1 MNISHIKSK
10 NKSGMILF
18 RDKFTHE
25 TANKYNV
32 LNTLTV
38 IYSKILQKY
47 KINLIIQ
54 IKRSRNK
61 RYSLFSLKVLL
72 IKISKYLNNLQLDN
86 DDYHNTYSNITKD
99 KVITNTTKH
108 NRFNKNIIFWIFFI
122 IIVVFFIADI
132 QIVKNHL
139 LSENSNEILLLKKE
153 YKVNKC
159 PSEIPA
165 LKAYC
170 TEINMKIIELGNQ
183 EVTMISVLFSWLF
196 DSIKAINHRLGFWLS
211 IGVFAVIFILI
222 KFIK

>member
-1 MNISHIKSK
+1 MNISHIES
-10 NKSGMILF
+10 NSLSGMILF
-18 RDKFTHE
+18 RG
-25 TANKYNV
+25 KYTQEIVNRYN
-32 LNTLTV
+32 LHKTLQI

-54 IKRSRNK
+54 LKKTRNSRN
-61 RYSLFSLKVLL
+61 SLFSLKGLL
-72 IKISKYLNNLQLDN
+72 IQISKYLNKLQI
-86 DDYHNTYSNITKD
+86 NTEREDSINKSVKETIVANASQSFK
-99 KVITNTTKH
+99 
-108 NRFNKNIIFWIFFI
+108 FNKNIIFWIFFF
-122 IIVVFFIADI
+122 IIVIFFIADI

-139 LSENSNEILLLKKE
+139 LSENSNEILILKKE
-153 YKVNKC
+153 YTINKC

-170 TEINMKIIELGNQ
+170 TEINMKISELGNQ

-211 IGVFAVIFILI
+211 IGVFAIIFILI